1 MIKKFLGIILC
12 IVLITSCKS
21 QSFEDFESEYIHN
34 HYDID
39 DIIETYEN
47 TNIKMYL
54 LKENKKIKL
63 VFFEEKYGNYNV
75 EEITAEDD
83 YGSFLYSDAFNTFLI
98 IFYDSDKVNNFSC
111 SVVKNDNSIIQIN
124 ESNLQNRQ
132 QHIFYYVLD
141 RDYQLLQYLSFK

>member
-1 MIKKFLGIILC
+1 MIKKFLGIILG

-75 EEITAEDD
+75 EEITAEDY

>member
-1 MIKKFLGIILC
+1 M
-12 IVLITSCKS
+12 S
-21 QSFEDFESEYIHN
+21 
-34 HYDID
+34 
-39 DIIETYEN
+39 
-47 TNIKMYL
+47 TNWRL
-54 LKENKKIKL
+54 S
-63 VFFEEKYGNYNV
+63 V
-75 EEITAEDD
+75 
-83 YGSFLYSDAFNTFLI
+83 LYSDAFNTFLI

>member
-12 IVLITSCKS
+12 IVLITSCKL

-75 EEITAEDD
+75 EEIIAEDY
-83 YGSFLYSDAFNTFLI
+83 YGSFLYSP
-98 IFYDSDKVNNFSC
+98 
-111 SVVKNDNSIIQIN
+111 
-124 ESNLQNRQ
+124 R
-132 QHIFYYVLD
+132 
-141 RDYQLLQYLSFK
+141 

>member
-12 IVLITSCKS
+12 IVLIASCKL

-34 HYDID
+34 HYDVD

-54 LKENKKIKL
+54 LKKNEKIKL

-75 EEITAEDD
+75 EEITAEDY

-141 RDYQLLQYLSFK
+141 RDYQLLQSLSFK

>member
-1 MIKKFLGIILC
+1 L
-12 IVLITSCKS
+12 

-75 EEITAEDD
+75 EEITAEDY

-141 RDYQLLQYLSFK
+141 RDYQLLHYLSFK